1 MRRSAYIAIA
11 ALTTATAACVRTAVD
26 PVTGRMDVDVESPT
40 QQGEEWTVGLE
51 GTGSHASFRGNARA
65 RVIAGTTTTT
75 LQVTGGMSGARH
87 PWHIHRGTCATGGP
101 IVGEP
106 SAYPPIVIGTDGS
119 GQQSAQIQ
127 LQLNE
132 AERYHLN
139 VHASATD
146 MSTIVACGDLND

>member
-1 MRRSAYIAIA
+1 MRRILFVAIA
-11 ALTTATAACVRTAVD
+11 GLTAACVRTAVD

-51 GTGSHASFRGNARA
+51 GTGNFASFRGNARA

-75 LQVTGGMSGARH
+75 LQVTGGTPGARH
-87 PWHIHRGTCATGGP
+87 PWHLHSGTCATGGP

-106 SAYPPIVIGTDGS
+106 SAYPPIVIGNDGS

-132 AERYHLN
+132 AQRYHLN
-139 VHASATD
+139 VHASATE